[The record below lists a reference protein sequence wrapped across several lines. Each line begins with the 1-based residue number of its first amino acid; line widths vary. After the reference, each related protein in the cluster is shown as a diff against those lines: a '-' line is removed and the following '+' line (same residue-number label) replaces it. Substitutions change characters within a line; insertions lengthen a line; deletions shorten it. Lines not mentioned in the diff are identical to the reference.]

1 MKNRQKVGDENAR
14 RQKAM
19 RRIGEQAKGRTGE
32 RAKRRMH
39 ISGKAE
45 GNRQKV
51 YY

>member
-19 RRIGEQAKGRTGE
+19 RRKGEQAKGR
-32 RAKRRMH
+32 RRMH